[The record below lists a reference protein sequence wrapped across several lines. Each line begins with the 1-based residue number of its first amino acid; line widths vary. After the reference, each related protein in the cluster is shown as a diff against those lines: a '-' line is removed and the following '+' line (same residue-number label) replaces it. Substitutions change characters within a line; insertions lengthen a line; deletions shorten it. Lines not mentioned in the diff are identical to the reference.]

1 MINNDWM
8 LKSLLLLIV
17 LLLGMI
23 ALQSYAPTIEA
34 VHAQTAKFDHATVVS
49 PLFLHKGERGLLLL
63 DQRNGNVWLCRKK
76 TAPIPIRN
84 SSCGFRSSSL
94 TVSPGRVT

>member
-23 ALQSYAPTIEA
+23 ALQSYAPTIET
-34 VHAQTAKFDHATVVS
+34 VHAQTAKFDHVTVVS

-63 DQRNGNVWLCRKK
+63 DKRNGNVWFMPQKDGSYTDPQFFL
-76 TAPIPIRN
+76 
-84 SSCGFRSSSL
+84 
-94 TVSPGRVT
+94 RVPFEQLDRQPR